1 MLSFLW
7 LFTKPGSILRSDWMA
22 FDEKLAA
29 RIKKTLGKTKN
40 ISEKHMFGGLSFM
53 YGKKMFCGVLKDDL
67 VLKMGPKQCED
78 ALKKPNVRP
87 MDFTGKPM
95 KGFVY
100 VNQKGCKSD
109 KDLKKWVDISL
120 NHAKLMNKKSS

>member
-1 MLSFLW
+1 M
-7 LFTKPGSILRSDWMA
+7 T
-22 FDEKLAA
+22 FDERLAD
-29 RIKKTLGKTKN
+29 RIRKTFGKNKN

-67 VLKMGPKQCED
+67 VLKMSHEQWED

-109 KDLKKWVDISL
+109 KDLKKWVELSL
-120 NHAKLMNKKSS
+120 NYAKSIKKIKK

>member
-1 MLSFLW
+1 MVY
-7 LFTKPGSILRSDWMA
+7 
-22 FDEKLAA
+22 DEKLVG
-29 RIKKTLGKTKN
+29 RIRKIICKDRHVT
-40 ISEKHMFGGLSFM
+40 EKHMFGGLSFM

-67 VLKMGPKQCED
+67 VLKMSHEQWEN

-100 VNQKGCKSD
+100 VNKKGCKPD
-109 KDLKKWVDISL
+109 KDLRKWVELS
-120 NHAKLMNKKSS
+120 MNYASTITSKN